1 MSVLQGVYF
10 DGKASRRHAVSMF
23 ISAGDLKVVGRDVN
37 EQFDAR
43 RVRRSLRVANTPRWL
58 YLPGGGACVTED
70 NDAVDRMTRVRR
82 YERILHRWES
92 RPAYAAAAI
101 AMVVAAVWLLV
112 ARVVPVAVEHIA
124 ERIPVETESVLGRE
138 TLSSMD
144 QHIFKPSTLSKTRQA
159 SLAKKLTA
167 MASAA
172 GETARY
178 RLEFRASPV
187 IGANA
192 LTLPSGII
200 VMTDELVGKAKND
213 QEVLGVLAHEL
224 GHVRYRHTMRRL
236 LESSATALIIAAVTG
251 DVASATALAA
261 AAPTVLLQ
269 LKYSR
274 DSEREADLYAI
285 DTLRKA
291 GYDPRHL
298 TALLGRIEPPRR
310 VRRFVPGFLSSHP
323 STEEREALARSGA
336 ADPVP
341 AEDAAPQ
348 TAAESLQPP
357 AEGLVPDKPKRAVVD
372 PVHRQIVMLL
382 EQRKFDELD
391 RLLGALQRGF
401 EVDAAGG
408 SVTLQQ
414 AYFAFD
420 RVPRAAEA
428 ALDDWVGAQPASYA
442 ARTARGCFYY
452 FQGLDARGT
461 AFVAETP
468 EANIRTMRFY
478 FGKSQADL
486 ERSLALT
493 PKPYV
498 SRLTLMSMARVAGS
512 RDDEQEHYAQALKLA
527 PQSVE
532 LRLAHMTSLEPR
544 WGGSYREMDALVKEG
559 RAQLKDAS
567 AANRLAARVP
577 AYRGSE
583 LQRKDDLAGALR
595 QFDEATALYPGAG
608 TLCERAHVLSKLK
621 RDAEAFADVKLAL
634 SETPDHRYCLSQ
646 AVSLASR
653 ESNAAE
659 AIAVLSRVI
668 EADPRSVHAFN
679 QRGWRFQQAGKM
691 ELAYQ
696 DYLASARLGDGWA
709 QLMTGK
715 LQWVGVGTPANREEA
730 LEWLRKAAEQG
741 HPDAKLSLQQALE
754 QLGRK

>member
-1 MSVLQGVYF
+1 MSVLQAVYF
-10 DGKASRRHAVSMF
+10 DGKSSRRHAVSLF
-23 ISAGDLKVVGRDVN
+23 VAAGRLKVVGRDVS

-92 RPAYAAAAI
+92 RPAYATAAI
-101 AMVVAAVWLLV
+101 ALVAAAVWLLV
-112 ARVVPVAVEHIA
+112 ARVVPTAVEYIA
-124 ERIPVETESVLGRE
+124 ERIPVETEAVLGRE
-138 TLSSMD
+138 TLSGMD
-144 QHIFKPSTLSKTRQA
+144 EHIFRPSTLSKARQA
-159 SLAKKLTA
+159 SLGQKLAA

-187 IGANA
+187 LGANA
-192 LTLPSGII
+192 LALPSGII
-200 VMTDELVGKAKND
+200 VMTDELVGKARND
-213 QEVLGVLAHEL
+213 HEVLGVLAHEL

-274 DSEREADLYAI
+274 DSEREADQYAI
-285 DTLRKA
+285 DMMRKA
-291 GYDPRHL
+291 GFDPRHL

-323 STEEREALARSGA
+323 STDEREALARGGA

-341 AEDAAPQ
+341 AEDVAQEAAAP
-348 TAAESLQPP
+348 
-357 AEGLVPDKPKRAVVD
+357 EGLVPDKPKRAAVD
-372 PVHRQIVMLL
+372 PMHRQIVTLL
-382 EQRKFDELD
+382 EQRKFDELEGV
-391 RLLGALQRGF
+391 LGGLQRAF
-401 EVDAAGG
+401 EEDPGASAP
-408 SVTLQQ
+408 LER
-414 AYFAFD
+414 AFYAFD
-420 RVPRAAEA
+420 KISRSAEGT
-428 ALDDWVGAQPASYA
+428 LNEWVKKHPASYA
-442 ARTARGCFYY
+442 ALMARASFYY
-452 FQGLDARGT
+452 FQGLEARG
-461 AFVAETP
+461 ARYISETQP
-468 EANIRTMRFY
+468 ENIQTMEF
-478 FGKSQADL
+478 FLEKSRADL

-493 PKPYV
+493 QKPYL
-498 SRLTLMSMARVAGS
+498 SRLTLMSIARVSGGRKEEAMHF
-512 RDDEQEHYAQALKLA
+512 REAARLA

-544 WGGSYREMDALVKEG
+544 WGGSYREMEAYVQQG
-559 RAQLKDAS
+559 RAQLKDA
-567 AANRLAARVP
+567 AAADRLAARVP
-577 AYRGSE
+577 AYRGDE
-583 LQRKDDLAGALR
+583 LRRKDDLAGALA
-595 QFDEATALYPGAG
+595 QYDEAIALYPAVG

-634 SETPDHRYCLSQ
+634 SKTPDHRYCLSQ
-646 AVSLASR
+646 AAYVASR
-653 ESNAAE
+653 ESNATE
-659 AIAVLSRVI
+659 AIAMLTRVI
-668 EADPRSVHAFN
+668 EADPRSVHVFN

-696 DYLASARLGDGWA
+696 DYLASARLGDGWG

-715 LQWVGVGTPANREEA
+715 MQWAGLGTQANREEA
-730 LEWLRKAAEQG
+730 LGWLRMAAEQG
-741 HPDAKLSLQQALE
+741 HPDAKESLRQALE
-754 QLGRK
+754 QLERK

>member
-1 MSVLQGVYF
+1 MSVLQAVYF
-10 DGKASRRHAVSMF
+10 DGKTSHRHAVSMF
-23 ISAGDLKVVGRDVN
+23 IAAGRLKVVGRDVN
-37 EQFDAR
+37 EQYDAR

-58 YLPGGGACVTED
+58 YLPGGGACVTGD

-82 YERILHRWES
+82 YERILHQWES
-92 RPAYAAAAI
+92 RPAYATVAI
-101 AMVVAAVWLLV
+101 ALVAAAVWLLV
-112 ARVVPVAVEHIA
+112 ARVVPAAVEYIA
-124 ERIPVETESVLGRE
+124 ERIPVETEAVLGRE

-144 QHIFKPSTLSKTRQA
+144 EHVFKPSTLSKERQA
-159 SLAKKLTA
+159 SLGQKFAA

-187 IGANA
+187 LGANA
-192 LTLPSGII
+192 LALPSGII
-200 VMTDELVGKAKND
+200 VMTDELVGKARND

-285 DTLRKA
+285 DMMRKA
-291 GYDPRHL
+291 GIDPRHL

-310 VRRFVPGFLSSHP
+310 VRRVVPNFLSSHP
-323 STEEREALARSGA
+323 STEEREALARGGP

-341 AEDAAPQ
+341 AGDEAQEAAAP
-348 TAAESLQPP
+348 
-357 AEGLVPDKPKRAVVD
+357 EGLVPDKPKRAAVD
-372 PVHRQIVMLL
+372 PVHRQIVALL
-382 EQRKFDELD
+382 EQRKFEELD
-391 RLLGALQRGF
+391 QLLGGLQRAF
-401 EVDAAGG
+401 EGDAAGG
-408 SVTLQQ
+408 SVTLEQ

-420 RVPRAAEA
+420 RVPRTAEA
-428 ALDDWVGAQPASYA
+428 ALDDWVKMQPASYA

-452 FQGLDARGT
+452 FQGLDARG
-461 AFVAETP
+461 AKFIAETP
-468 EANIRTMRFY
+468 EANIRTMSFF

-486 ERSLALT
+486 EGSLALT

-498 SRLTLMSMARVAGS
+498 NRLTLMSIARVSGS
-512 RDDEQEHYAQALKLA
+512 RDEEQEHYAAALKLA

-544 WGGSYREMDALVKEG
+544 WGGSYREMEAYVKEG
-559 RAQLKDAS
+559 RAQLKDA
-567 AANRLAARVP
+567 AAADRLAARVP
-577 AYRGSE
+577 AYRGDE
-583 LQRKDDLAGALR
+583 LRHKDDLAGALA
-595 QFDEATALYPGAG
+595 QYDEAIALYAGAG

-634 SETPDHRYCLSQ
+634 SKMPDHRHCLSQ
-646 AVSLASR
+646 AAYVASR
-653 ESNAAE
+653 ERDAAE
-659 AIAVLSRVI
+659 AIAMLTRVI

-691 ELAYQ
+691 EPAYQ
-696 DYLASARLGDGWA
+696 DYLASARLGDGWG
-709 QLMTGK
+709 QLMAGK
-715 LQWVGVGTPANREEA
+715 LQWAGLGTPANREEA

-741 HPDAKLSLQQALE
+741 HPDAKLSLKQALE
-754 QLGRK
+754 QLEKR

>member
-1 MSVLQGVYF
+1 MSVLQAVYF
-10 DGKASRRHAVSMF
+10 DGKSSRRHAVSLF
-23 ISAGDLKVVGRDVN
+23 VAAGRLKVVGRDVS

-92 RPAYAAAAI
+92 RPAYATAAI
-101 AMVVAAVWLLV
+101 ALVAAAVWLLV
-112 ARVVPVAVEHIA
+112 ARVVPTAVEYIA
-124 ERIPVETESVLGRE
+124 ERIPVETEAVLGRE
-138 TLSSMD
+138 TLSGMD
-144 QHIFKPSTLSKTRQA
+144 EHIFRPSTLSKARQA
-159 SLAKKLTA
+159 SLGQKLAA

-187 IGANA
+187 LGANA
-192 LTLPSGII
+192 LALPSGII
-200 VMTDELVGKAKND
+200 VMTDELVGQARND
-213 QEVLGVLAHEL
+213 HEVLGVLAHEL

-236 LESSATALIIAAVTG
+236 LESSATALVIAAVTG

-274 DSEREADLYAI
+274 DSEREADQYAI
-285 DTLRKA
+285 DMMRKA
-291 GYDPRHL
+291 GFDPRHL

-323 STEEREALARSGA
+323 STDEREALARGGA

-341 AEDAAPQ
+341 AEDVAQEAAAP
-348 TAAESLQPP
+348 
-357 AEGLVPDKPKRAVVD
+357 EGLVPDKPKRAAVD
-372 PVHRQIVMLL
+372 PVHRQIVTLL
-382 EQRKFDELD
+382 EQRKFDELEGV
-391 RLLGALQRGF
+391 LGGLQRAF
-401 EVDAAGG
+401 EGDAAGG
-408 SVTLQQ
+408 SVTLEQ

-428 ALDDWVGAQPASYA
+428 ALNDWVKAQPGSYA
-442 ARTARGCFYY
+442 ALAARGCFYY
-452 FQGLDARGT
+452 FQGLEARGT
-461 AFVAETP
+461 KFIAETP
-468 EANIRTMRFY
+468 EEDIRTMRFF

-498 SRLTLMSMARVAGS
+498 SRLTLMSMARTAGS
-512 RDDEQEHYAQALKLA
+512 RDEERAHYAQALKLA

-544 WGGSYREMDALVKEG
+544 WGGSYREMEAYVKEG
-559 RAQLKDAS
+559 RAQLKDA
-567 AANRLAARVP
+567 AAADRLAARVP
-577 AYRGSE
+577 AYRGDE
-583 LQRKDDLAGALR
+583 LQRKDDLAGALT
-595 QFDEATALYPGAG
+595 QYNEAIALYAGAG
-608 TLCERAHVLSKLK
+608 TLCERAYVLSKLK

-634 SETPDHRYCLSQ
+634 SKVREHRYCLSQ
-646 AVSLASR
+646 AAPLASR
-653 ESNAAE
+653 AQDAAE
-659 AIAVLSRVI
+659 AIALLTVVI
-668 EADPRSVHAFN
+668 EADARSAHAFN
-679 QRGWRFQQAGKM
+679 QRGWRFQQAGKV

-696 DYLASARLGDGWA
+696 DYLASARLGDGWG

-715 LQWVGVGTPANREEA
+715 MQWAGLGTPANREEA

-741 HPDAKLSLQQALE
+741 HPDAKLSLKQALE
-754 QLGRK
+754 QLEKR

>member
-1 MSVLQGVYF
+1 MSVLQAVYF
-10 DGKASRRHAVSMF
+10 DGKTSRRHAVSLF
-23 ISAGDLKVVGRDVN
+23 IAAGRLKVVGRDVS

-92 RPAYAAAAI
+92 RPAYATAAI
-101 AMVVAAVWLLV
+101 ALVAAAVWLLV
-112 ARVVPVAVEHIA
+112 ARVVPAAVEYIA
-124 ERIPVETESVLGRE
+124 ERIPVETEAVLGRE

-144 QHIFKPSTLSKTRQA
+144 EHIFKPSTLSKERQA
-159 SLAKKLTA
+159 SLGQKFAA

-187 IGANA
+187 LGANA
-192 LTLPSGII
+192 LALPSGII
-200 VMTDELVGKAKND
+200 VMTDELVGKARND
-213 QEVLGVLAHEL
+213 HEVLGVLAHEL

-285 DTLRKA
+285 DTMRKA

-310 VRRFVPGFLSSHP
+310 VRRFVPNFLSSHP
-323 STEEREALARSGA
+323 PTEEREALARGGA

-341 AEDAAPQ
+341 AEGAAQ
-348 TAAESLQPP
+348 EAATP
-357 AEGLVPDKPKRAVVD
+357 EGLVPDKPKRAAVA
-372 PVHRQIVMLL
+372 PVHRQMVTLL
-382 EQRKFDELD
+382 EQRKFEELD
-391 RLLGALQRGF
+391 QLLGGLQRAF
-401 EVDAAGG
+401 EGDAAGG
-408 SVTLQQ
+408 SVTLEQ

-420 RVPRAAEA
+420 RVPRAAQA
-428 ALDDWVGAQPASYA
+428 ALNDWVKAQPESYA
-442 ARTARGCFYY
+442 ALAGRGCFYY
-452 FQGLDARGT
+452 FQGLAARGT
-461 AFVAETP
+461 AFIAETP
-468 EANIRTMRFY
+468 EENIRTMQIF
-478 FGKSQADL
+478 FEKSRDDL
-486 ERSLALT
+486 QRSLALT

-498 SRLTLMSMARVAGS
+498 SRLTLMSMARTAGS
-512 RDDEQEHYAQALKLA
+512 RDDEREHYAQALKLA

-544 WGGSYREMDALVKEG
+544 WGGSYREMEAYVKEG
-559 RAQLKDAS
+559 RAQLKDA
-567 AANRLAARVP
+567 AAADRLAARVP
-577 AYRGSE
+577 AYRGDE
-583 LQRKDDLAGALR
+583 LQRKDDLAGALT
-595 QFDEATALYPGAG
+595 QYNEAIALYPGAG
-608 TLCERAHVLSKLK
+608 TLCERAYVLGKLK
-621 RDAEAFADVKLAL
+621 RDAEAFADAKLAL
-634 SETPDHRYCLSQ
+634 SKVRDHRYCLSQ
-646 AVSLASR
+646 AVPLASR
-653 ESNAAE
+653 AQDAAE
-659 AIAVLSRVI
+659 AVALLTLVI
-668 EADPRSVHAFN
+668 EADARSAHAFN

-696 DYLASARLGDGWA
+696 DYLASARLGDGWG

-715 LQWVGVGTPANREEA
+715 MQWAGLGTPANREQA
-730 LEWLRKAAEQG
+730 LEWLRKADAQG
-741 HPDAKLSLQQALE
+741 NPDATLSLKQALE

>member
-1 MSVLQGVYF
+1 MSVLKAAYF
-10 DGKASRRHAVSMF
+10 DGKTSRRHAVSLF
-23 ISAGDLKVVGRDVN
+23 VSAGRLKVVGRDVS

-101 AMVVAAVWLLV
+101 ALVAAAVWLLV
-112 ARVVPVAVEHIA
+112 ARVVPAAVEHVA

-144 QHIFKPSTLSKTRQA
+144 EHIFKPSTLSKTRQA
-159 SLAKKLTA
+159 SLGKKLAA

-192 LTLPSGII
+192 LALPSGII

-251 DVASATALAA
+251 DVASATSLAA

-274 DSEREADLYAI
+274 DSEREADRYAI
-285 DTLRKA
+285 DAMRKA

-323 STEEREALARSGA
+323 STEEREVLARSGA

-348 TAAESLQPP
+348 AAAEILRPP
-357 AEGLVPDKPKRAVVD
+357 AEGLVPDKPKRAAVD
-372 PVHRQIVMLL
+372 PVHRQIVTLL

-391 RLLGALQRGF
+391 RLLGALQGAF
-401 EVDAAGG
+401 EGDAAGG
-408 SVTLQQ
+408 SVTLEQ

-420 RVPRAAEA
+420 RVPRTAEA
-428 ALDDWVGAQPASYA
+428 ALDDWVRVQPASYA
-442 ARTARGCFYY
+442 ARTARGCFHY

-461 AFVAETP
+461 AFIAKTP

-478 FGKSQADL
+478 LGKSQADL
-486 ERSLALT
+486 EGSLALT

-498 SRLTLMSMARVAGS
+498 SRLTLMSIARVSGS
-512 RDDEQEHYAQALKLA
+512 RDDEQEHYAEALKLA

-544 WGGSYREMDALVKEG
+544 WGGSYREMEALVKEG
-559 RAQLKDAS
+559 RAQLKDA
-567 AANRLAARVP
+567 AAADRLAARVP
-577 AYRGSE
+577 AYRGNE
-583 LQRKDDLAGALR
+583 LQRKDDLEGALGR
-595 QFDEATALYPGAG
+595 YNEAIALYQGAG
-608 TLCERAHVLSKLK
+608 TLCERAYVLGKLK
-621 RDAEAFADVKLAL
+621 RDPEAFADVKLAL
-634 SETPDHRYCLSQ
+634 SKVRDHHYCLSQ
-646 AVSLASR
+646 AVPLASR
-653 ESNAAE
+653 AQDAAE
-659 AIAVLSRVI
+659 AIAMLTLVI
-668 EADPRSVHAFN
+668 EADARSAHAFN
-679 QRGWRFQQAGKM
+679 QRGWRFQQAGNV

-696 DYLASARLGDGWA
+696 DYLASARLGDGWG

-715 LQWVGVGTPANREEA
+715 MQWAGLGTPANREEA
-730 LEWLRKAAEQG
+730 LEWLRKAAAQG
-741 HPDAKLSLQQALE
+741 HPDAKLSLKQALE
-754 QLGRK
+754 QVEKR

>member
-1 MSVLQGVYF
+1 VSVLQAVYF
-10 DGKASRRHAVSMF
+10 DGKTSRRHAVSMF
-23 ISAGDLKVVGRDVN
+23 VAAGRLKVVGRDVS

-92 RPAYAAAAI
+92 RPAYATVAI
-101 AMVVAAVWLLV
+101 ALVAAAVWLLV
-112 ARVVPVAVEHIA
+112 ARVVPVAVEYIA
-124 ERIPVETESVLGRE
+124 ERIPVETEAVLGRE

-144 QHIFKPSTLSKTRQA
+144 EHIFKPSTLSKARQA
-159 SLAKKLTA
+159 SLSQKFAA

-187 IGANA
+187 LGANA
-192 LTLPSGII
+192 LALPSGII
-200 VMTDELVGKAKND
+200 IMTDELVGKARND
-213 QEVLGVLAHEL
+213 HEVLGVLAHEL

-274 DSEREADLYAI
+274 DSEREADRYAI
-285 DTLRKA
+285 DMMRKA
-291 GYDPRHL
+291 GFDPRHL

-323 STEEREALARSGA
+323 STEEREALARRGA

-341 AEDAAPQ
+341 AEDAAPEA
-348 TAAESLQPP
+348 TAESLRPP
-357 AEGLVPDKPKRAVVD
+357 AEGLVPDKPKRAAVD
-372 PVHRQIVMLL
+372 PVHRQIVTLL
-382 EQRKFDELD
+382 ERREFDELD
-391 RLLGALQRGF
+391 RVLGGLQRAF
-401 EVDAAGG
+401 EAGAAGG
-408 SVTLQQ
+408 SVTLEQ

-428 ALDDWVGAQPASYA
+428 ALDDWVKAQPESYA
-442 ARTARGCFYY
+442 AVAGRGCFYY
-452 FQGLDARGT
+452 FQGLEARGT
-461 AFVAETP
+461 AFIAETP
-468 EANIRTMRFY
+468 EENIRTMRF
-478 FGKSQADL
+478 FFERSRADL
-486 ERSLALT
+486 QRSLALA

-498 SRLTLMSMARVAGS
+498 SRLTLMSMARTAGS
-512 RDDEQEHYAQALKLA
+512 RDDEREHYAQALKFA

-544 WGGSYREMDALVKEG
+544 WGGSYREMEAYVKEG
-559 RAQLKDAS
+559 RAQLQDAK
-567 AANRLAARVP
+567 AADRLAARIP
-577 AYRGSE
+577 AYRGDE
-583 LQRKDDLAGALR
+583 LQRKEDFAAALG
-595 QFDEATALYPGAG
+595 QFDQAIALHAGAG
-608 TLCERAHVLSKLK
+608 TLCERAYVLSKLK

-634 SETPDHRYCLSQ
+634 SKARAHRYCLSQ
-646 AVSLASR
+646 AVPLASR
-653 ESNAAE
+653 AQDAAE
-659 AIAVLSRVI
+659 AVALLTLVI
-668 EADPRSVHAFN
+668 EADARSAHAFN
-679 QRGWRFQQAGKM
+679 QRGWRFQQAGKA

-696 DYLASARLGDGWA
+696 DYLASARLGDSWG
-709 QLMTGK
+709 QLMAGK
-715 LQWVGVGTPANREEA
+715 SLWAGRGVKENREEA
-730 LEWLRKAAEQG
+730 LEWLRKAAAQG
-741 HPDAKLSLQQALE
+741 HPDAKLSLKQALE
-754 QLGRK
+754 QLGKK